1 MYSELLPQS
10 NEKIFIEAIDQN
22 FLNNSNSEQK
32 IFNEKNQKDVSEFET
47 NIEKFHVKFLENF
60 INSDE
65 ETSIEDNSEENIN
78 KKKLLTIN
86 MFLNV
91 NKESIEKMKNKVLNE
106 YKNYMDIV
114 KKVKDMI
121 NKSNNLLSNNN

>member
-91 NKESIEKMKNKVLNE
+91 NKESIEKMKNKVLNK
-106 YKNYMDIV
+106 YKNYMEIA

-121 NKSNNLLSNNN
+121 NKNISSNN

>member
-91 NKESIEKMKNKVLNE
+91 NKESIEKIKNKVLNK
-106 YKNYMDIV
+106 YKNYMEIA

-121 NKSNNLLSNNN
+121 NKNISSNN